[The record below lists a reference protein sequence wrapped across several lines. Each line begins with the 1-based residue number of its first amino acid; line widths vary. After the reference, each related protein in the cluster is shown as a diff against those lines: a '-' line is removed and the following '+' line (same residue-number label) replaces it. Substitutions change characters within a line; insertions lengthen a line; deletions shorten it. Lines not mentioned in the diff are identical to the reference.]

1 MRNLRFFL
9 YGVLTVMFNH
19 NLGPVFLGFRDMIV
33 GRRQTTD
40 CFALGVLVVG
50 HLMTKL
56 LVIVSQ

>member
-1 MRNLRFFL
+1 
-9 YGVLTVMFNH
+9 MFNH